1 MYKGTMGRWNAG
13 LWKLVLVQQFDLKK
27 ENVEMT
33 LTYPIQGYPTVILTE
48 DREQIPVRPM
58 EPGDAE
64 ALLKFFLRI
73 PEEDRAYLKDDVTSP
88 DVINQWA
95 EGLDYSRIVPLLAIL
110 DGRIIADGTLH
121 HRRSAARKH
130 QGEIRM
136 VVDPEFRNKGL
147 GRSLIRKLTEIA
159 ADRGLESVIF
169 EVVADRQ
176 ESARRAAQLLGFET
190 AAVFPGHIQDVDG
203 SRHNLIVMEL
213 DVAKVAALE
222 EEAEEWY

>member
-1 MYKGTMGRWNAG
+1 MCKETMGRWNACP
-13 LWKLVLVQQFDLKK
+13 WKLVLVQQFDLKK

-48 DREQIPVRPM
+48 DKEQIPVRPM

-73 PEEDRAYLKDDVTSP
+73 PEEDRVYLKDDVTSP
-88 DVINQWA
+88 DVIKQWA
-95 EGLDYSRIVPLLAIL
+95 ERLDYTRVLPLLAIL
-110 DGRIIADGTLH
+110 EGRIIADGTLH

-130 QGEIRM
+130 QGEVRM
-136 VVDPEFRNKGL
+136 VVDPEFRNRGL
-147 GRSLIRKLTEIA
+147 GRSLIRKLVEIA

-176 ESARRAAQLLGFET
+176 ESARRAAQLLGFEN
-190 AAVFPGHIQDVDG
+190 AAVFPR
-203 SRHNLIVMEL
+203 SLSEYSF
-213 DVAKVAALE
+213 LE
-222 EEAEEWY
+222 TKTATQ